1 MGMSLILTGSSLNG
15 VLGVSPSCHFAF
27 LEYMDVYNSIANSV
41 VCLVLRGTAKLD
53 LSCNCVERKGLL
65 IGVGLYLLVFYVWVC
80 QSAGSVVVACV

>member
-27 LEYMDVYNSIANSV
+27 LEYIDVYNSIAKLV
-41 VCLVLRGTAKLD
+41 VCLVLRGAAKLD

-65 IGVGLYLLVFYVWVC
+65 IGVGLYLLMFYGRVC
-80 QSAGSVVVACV
+80 ESEGSVVA